1 MSSLNDYLINPD
13 TGELYNNEDF
23 SLAKFLSPVP
33 RTLLEHTESRRELT
47 KYNPLLFMLLYM
59 PHVMKSEQ
67 TSGMISVNDLNLIL
81 CKHAIEWCRPKN
93 VPKRPGLRKAYLS
106 PRGSSKSS
114 TMKCL
119 MLWSL
124 AHRHL
129 KYIVLF
135 SGSDA
140 QATRLLSSIKTEFDG
155 HSNKLLALDFPE
167 LCRPSRK
174 PGSKIAL
181 ADRINVYKAE
191 SDVTI
196 EARSITS
203 SMLGAKEGDTR
214 PDMIYLDD
222 VSRAEG
228 TSSVYQEHQRL
239 EVIIGTLLPLADTAV
254 VVYTGT
260 NHMPGSIADDLI
272 HSCDDSEDMADWI
285 KEEGFTCYWVKPLVD
300 RADGTRRSMWKERWT
315 AEQLESWEGTRSYS
329 KDFLNHP
336 MSADSGDWFQYSYFV
351 IERLPSVSRRII
363 SIDPGV
369 STKATSDPSGVAV
382 VSFSFAAR
390 KACVEECMAVKMK
403 STAMQKLILELLQR
417 YPDVTDILYE
427 SNQGGTNLME
437 ATLPDVPVN
446 VVEIFQTSPKM
457 ERAELLLT
465 RYRRG
470 HIVHAKKFGSYE
482 AELMSLPHPGA
493 SPNQTDAVGT
503 AIEWLAK
510 AGRRSTKPLK
520 VGFR

>member
-1 MSSLNDYLINPD
+1 MGLNEYLLDEN
-13 TGELYNNEDF
+13 GELYNNETF
-23 SLAKFLSPVP
+23 SLAKFMAVYPKEV
-33 RTLLEHTESRRELT
+33 LESSEGRRAIT
-47 KYNPLLFMLLYM
+47 KYNPLLFMLLYS

-67 TSGMISVNDLNLIL
+67 TSNMISINDLNIIL
-81 CKHAIEWCRPKN
+81 CKHALDWCKPKN

-119 MLWSL
+119 MIWAL
-124 AHRHL
+124 AHQHL
-129 KYIVLF
+129 KYIMMF
-135 SGSDA
+135 SGSDS
-140 QATRLLSSIKTEFDG
+140 QAIRLLGSIKTEFDG

-167 LCRPSRK
+167 LCQPSRK

-181 ADRINVYKAE
+181 ADRTNIYKAASE
-191 SDVTI
+191 VTI
-196 EARSITS
+196 EARSVTS
-203 SMLGAKEGDTR
+203 SVLGAKEGDTR
-214 PDMIYLDD
+214 PDLLYLDD

-239 EVIIGTLLPLADTAV
+239 EVILGTLLPLSDTAV

-272 HSCDDSEDMADWI
+272 HSCDDSEESADWI
-285 KEEGFTCYWVKPLVD
+285 KEEGFICYWMKPLVD
-300 RADGTRRSMWKERWT
+300 RSDGSRRSMWRQRWT
-315 AEQLESWEGTRSYS
+315 VEQLESWEGDRAYS
-329 KDFLNHP
+329 KNFMNHP
-336 MSADSGDWFQYSYFV
+336 LSADSGDWFQYNYFV
-351 IERLPSVSRRII
+351 VEKLPSVSRRII

-382 VSFSFAAR
+382 ISFSFAAR
-390 KACVEECMAVKMK
+390 KACVDECMAVKLK
-403 STAMQKLILELLQR
+403 STGMQKLILELLEK

-427 SNQGGTNLME
+427 TNQGGENLME
-437 ATLPDVPVN
+437 ATLPDVPIN
-446 VVEIFQTSPKM
+446 VVSIFQTNSKM

-482 AELMSLPHPGA
+482 AELMSLPHPGN
-493 SPNQTDAVGT
+493 SPNMTDSVGT

-510 AGRRSTKPLK
+510 AGRRTTNPLRHS
-520 VGFR
+520 FR